1 MQRFVTHR
9 LAVMGAV
16 LLLMVSLVAIFAP
29 WVATHDPLDQDL
41 GSRLLPPSKEHFFGT
56 DTLGRDLFSRVVY
69 GARVSLIV
77 GPIAAAISLTLGLIV
92 GCTSGYFG
100 GRVDLV
106 LQRVVDVVMC
116 IPSFFLILAIVAM
129 FGSSMVM
136 TMVVIGLVHWTSPA
150 RLIRGEFLRVR
161 QLEFAEAAR
170 ALGVSDMKIM
180 WRHLLPNIIAP
191 VIVQT
196 TLFVAAAILIEAGLS
211 YLGLGTQPPQPSW
224 GNILT
229 LGGRVLHRAWWV
241 ATFPGAM
248 IFVTIMALNLLGD
261 GLRDALD
268 PRQHT
273 SG

>member
-248 IFVTIMALNLLGD
+248 IFLTIMALNLLGD